1 MTLVLT
7 GAAGWFG
14 SAFLD
19 LLAQQ
24 EVNDVRLLVHSPTD
38 VPTVHGHLPHARVY
52 VGDVADRQVAAD
64 LFDGVTSCEVVHAA
78 GVIHPTRV
86 SEFER
91 VNAVGSEVVVA
102 QALRSGLRRFVHI
115 SSNSVIGTNPTPD
128 EAFRDQEP
136 FHPYLGYGESKM
148 RGEMAVQQALESE
161 GVPGVIL
168 RPPWFY
174 GRFQPERQARF
185 LKTVRSGRFPLIG
198 DGENR
203 RSMVDVDRLASAAWH
218 ALRAD
223 TVGVRPYWVA
233 DGQPYTMNEILAA
246 VREAARL
253 EGLPVTEGAV
263 RLPAIAGR
271 IAYRADAMLQRF
283 GRYQQE
289 IHVAGELEKT
299 IACRVDGA
307 VRDLGFVPAVDLV
320 EGMRRSYRWGLENG
334 QDV

>member
-1 MTLVLT
+1 MTLVVT

-24 EVNDVRLLVHSPTD
+24 EVNGVRLLVRSPTD

-78 GVIHPTRV
+78 GVIHPTRL

-91 VNAVGSEVVVA
+91 VNAVGSEVVVS

-136 FHPYLGYGESKM
+136 FHPYLGYGDSKM
-148 RGEMAVQQALESE
+148 RGEVAVQQALEAE

-203 RSMVDVDRLASAAWH
+203 RSMVDVDRLASAAWQ

-223 TVGVRPYWVA
+223 TVGVSPYWVA

-289 IHVAGELEKT
+289 IHVAGELDKT